1 MVESTVRP
9 VDGRDSTGVDD
20 QPADPAERRVVMADV
35 ARLAGVSHM
44 TVSRV
49 LNDSTA
55 VSATTRARV
64 RAAMTTLGYRPNTA
78 ARALATGRTRQL
90 GVVSVNTTLFGPA
103 SMLVAIERAARDAG
117 YAVSIASLREPDQRS
132 LDEAFDHLTAQSIEG
147 IVAITP
153 RAGIAAALRQAPRGV
168 PLVAVEGGEG
178 PMPTVAVDQY
188 LGAVRATRHLISLGH
203 RRIAHIAGPDDWH
216 EAGERERGWRDS
228 LSAAGLE
235 PTAPLRGDWSPR
247 AGYEAGRALAERREH
262 TAVFVANDQMAIGV
276 LRAFAEAG
284 IDVPGDVSVVGFDDI
299 PEAAYFAPPLTTLRQ
314 DFGEVGRR
322 SLALLVEQVEGA
334 PRSDKRI
341 VIPPDLVVRD
351 STAPPGLASGAN

>member
-1 MVESTVRP
+1 VVDQVVPPDAGVQPDELPRP
-9 VDGRDSTGVDD
+9 VLER
-20 QPADPAERRVVMADV
+20 PAVMADV

-49 LNDSTA
+49 LNDSQA

-117 YAVSIASLREPDQRS
+117 YAVSIASLREPDRRS
-132 LDEAFDHLTAQSIEG
+132 LAEAFEHLTAQAVEG
-147 IVAITP
+147 IIAITP
-153 RAGIAAALRQAPRGV
+153 RAAIASALRSTPTGI

-188 LGAVRATRHLISLGH
+188 LGAVRATRHLLDFGH
-203 RRIAHIAGPDDWH
+203 RRIAHIAGPSDWH
-216 EAGERERGWRDS
+216 EAGERERGWRDA
-228 LSAAGLE
+228 LLQAGVE
-235 PTAPLRGDWSPR
+235 PGALVRGDWSPK
-247 AGYEAGRALAERREH
+247 AGYEAGLKLAAVPDL

-284 IDVPGDVSVVGFDDI
+284 LDIPGRVSVVGFDDI

-322 SLALLVEQVEGA
+322 GLGLLVEQVEGA
-334 PRSDKRI
+334 PRSNKRM
-341 VIPPDLVVRD
+341 VIPPELVVRD
-351 STAPPGLASGAN
+351 STAPVR